1 MQREIKIFTDA
12 FFRFFQPVIAAAAT
26 ASNAKALMLNLGYLP
41 PEQFRVFDNLRARV
55 NSIRDVIEAMAELSE
70 EDIEANPQLLLDTI
84 RNGVESISGLISD
97 IQNLP
102 SIVQS
107 ELNGS
112 ELLARP
118 ISWKHCYSSC
128 ISTTRPSVI

>member
-1 MQREIKIFTDA
+1 MHREIKIFTDA
-12 FFRFFQPVIAAAAT
+12 FFRFFQPVIAATAT
-26 ASNAKALMLNLGYLP
+26 ASNAKALMLNLGYVP

-55 NSIRDVIEAMAELSE
+55 NSVREVIEAMAELSE
-70 EDIEANPQLLLDTI
+70 EDIAANPQLLLDTI

-107 ELNGS
+107 ELNG
-112 ELLARP
+112 
-118 ISWKHCYSSC
+118 
-128 ISTTRPSVI
+128 